1 MMQKVILVA
10 VLALAV
16 GACVTAG
23 KGKSSY
29 EELYTRAQ
37 SEIRIAQQMGFLWR
51 DTKKILARSKRAHEL
66 GDKDEAMKLAT
77 EALRQARLAQEQ
89 AKEQANP
96 QIIYPPI

>member
-1 MMQKVILVA
+1 MMQKIILVA
-10 VLALAV
+10 ALALAV
-16 GACVTAG
+16 TACATAG

-29 EELYTRAQ
+29 EQLYARAQ

-51 DTKKILARSKRAHEL
+51 DTRKILAQSRRAHEV
-66 GDKDEAMKLAT
+66 GNKNEAMKLAT
-77 EALRQARLAQEQ
+77 EALRQAQLAQEQ